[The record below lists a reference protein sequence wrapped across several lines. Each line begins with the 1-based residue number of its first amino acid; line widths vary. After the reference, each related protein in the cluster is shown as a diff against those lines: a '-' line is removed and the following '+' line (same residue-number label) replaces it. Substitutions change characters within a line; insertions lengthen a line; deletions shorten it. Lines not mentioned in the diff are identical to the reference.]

1 MIKSAKKQLVLKR
14 KEDGASLIEYAVLAA
29 LIVVVAVA
37 ALGPLGEQLAVTFEG
52 ITNAVTPADRKSVV

>member
-29 LIVVVAVA
+29 LIVVAAVT
-37 ALGPLGEQLAVTFEG
+37 ALGLLGTELDSTFRGIVTA
-52 ITNAVTPADRKSVV
+52 INPA